1 MSALT
6 FSLKIP
12 LQFAVNCAVLSPAY
26 LAGKSLA
33 QIAALSIEHG
43 RTRMRLDQVF
53 VISGQDTQDL
63 HIKNSSS
70 QLDYL
75 GANMGSGS
83 LLVEGDAG
91 MYLGFGMKGGEV
103 HCLGNTK
110 SFAACNMQ
118 NGLLII
124 DGNTVDFLA
133 GASAGLRKGMAGGT
147 VVLKGNAG
155 DRVADQMRR
164 GLVLIEGN
172 VGDYCGSRMIAGT
185 VGVLGNVGLYAGFSM
200 RRGTLLFS
208 REPQLHATMQA
219 CGSHTLPFLTL
230 LLKSFAPY
238 STRFANS
245 NAQRVKRWLGDAAN
259 NGMGE
264 ILLISD

>member
-6 FSLKIP
+6 FSLKMP
-12 LQFAVNCAVLSPAY
+12 LQFAINCAVLSPAY
-26 LAGKSLA
+26 LAGKSLTE
-33 QIAALSIEHG
+33 IAGLNIEHG
-43 RTRMRLDQVF
+43 REHMRLDQLF
-53 VISGQDTQDL
+53 DISGQDTQQL

-75 GANMGSGS
+75 GANMRSGS
-83 LLVEGDAG
+83 LLVDGDAG
-91 MYLGFGMKGGEV
+91 MYLGFGMKGGEL

-124 DGNTVDFLA
+124 DGNTEDFLA

-147 VVLKGNAG
+147 VVVKGNAG

-185 VGVLGNVGLYAGFSM
+185 VGVLGQVGQYAGFSM
-200 RRGTLLFS
+200 RRGTLLFTNK
-208 REPQLHATMQA
+208 PVLHATMQS
-219 CGSHTLPFLTL
+219 CGSHSLPFLQL
-230 LLKSFAPY
+230 LFKSFAPY
-238 STRFANS
+238 SKRFAKLDC
-245 NAQRVKRWLGDAAN
+245 QRVERWLGDAAN
-259 NGMGE
+259 KGMGE
-264 ILLISD
+264 ILVIE